1 MLNRL
6 LAYLLYTLLGTV
18 NFIMAGIDKT
28 YTDSFKE
35 YKEFKTWADNQV
47 LMFFDG
53 HKECIGDWVWN
64 YEKEDF
70 SNGEIPIMNTPTWLD
85 IYLIQNCKSDFV
97 LERMKSVYGEDSYK
111 DFKLIDLTAKPPKEY
126 QQNRKIK
133 IKRYNRSNFP
143 LHEKPYGGK
152 TKWWLQCNDDFLYND
167 ETKTWTSY
175 DSHYP
180 HNTNTAH
187 ITSIKA
193 LVRHLRK
200 QYLPKGIVF
209 TINGRYVGEE
219 YLVQVF

>member
-1 MLNRL
+1 
-6 LAYLLYTLLGTV
+6 
-18 NFIMAGIDKT
+18 MAGIDKT
-28 YTDSFKE
+28 YTNS
-35 YKEFKTWADNQV
+35 YKDYREFKNWADKQTLTFSN
-47 LMFFDG
+47 G
-53 HKECIGDWVWN
+53 HKVCIGDWVWE

-70 SNGEIPIMNTPTWLD
+70 DGGEIPIMNTPTWLD

-97 LERMKSVYGEDSYK
+97 LNRMKSVYGAESYEEFK
-111 DFKLIDLTAKPPKEY
+111 TVDLTSQPSGDFK
-126 QQNRKIK
+126 QNRRITF
-133 IKRYNRSNFP
+133 KRTDRTKFP
-143 LHEKPYGGK
+143 LHKKPYGGK
-152 TKWWLQCNDDFLYND
+152 TKWRLRCNDDFWYND

-200 QYLPKGIVF
+200 QYLPKGVVF
-209 TINGRYVGEE
+209 TISGRYVGEE